1 MPSSNRQIFYDPDQ
15 RRWRWVRRVGLFAL
29 GAVSLSFLVA
39 MGMVLVNPAL
49 PAIGLPPDERLPQP
63 HHVAL
68 PRPERPARAAER
80 RYLETRR
87 ALTEANAIAARSAS
101 HAPAAPIHRTELT
114 GFFVNWD
121 DTSFT
126 SLKEN
131 IQSLD
136 CLMPEWLHL
145 TDGTGTVDLDQP
157 AHQQEVMAFV
167 ARSKPDLRI
176 VPLVNNFDSASLQ
189 WQSSALATML
199 ASPQARQHAI
209 DALLAYVRERHFA
222 GVNLDFENV
231 PARSRAHLVQ
241 FTRELHAVFHPLGLE
256 VSQSVPLDDPAFDYP
271 QLARACDYLILMAY
285 DEHTGDGDAGSVAS
299 QAWFSQTLE
308 RRVEEV
314 SPSRL
319 VVAVGSYGYDWIDG
333 GRGTEVSFQEAVRTA
348 SESEGHVGLDEDSLT
363 PTYDYLDDRDRLH
376 HVWFLNGVTAFNQL
390 HDASDIDLRGYALWR
405 LGSEDPSVWTVFGH
419 RSHLD
424 EPVARELSTLRYGY
438 DIDYEGQG
446 EVLRVVATPQLG
458 RREVQYDATSGLITD
473 ERLLEYPSP
482 YVIDRRGMGAPKS
495 IALTFDDGPDGR
507 WTPQVLEVL
516 RAMQAP
522 ATFFVIGVNAD
533 QNPALLQRIIRDGHE
548 IGNHTFT
555 HPDIS
560 AITRQ
565 QLRLEINATERL
577 LESVIGRRSLLF
589 RPPYAEDIEPETPD
603 QVNPLLYT
611 SSTGYYTIG
620 LGIDPSDWTN
630 PGVDRIVSDTIEGA
644 NAGRGH
650 VVLLHDGGGD
660 RSQTVAALPRIIDGL
675 RARGFSLVTVSS
687 LVGLSRDAVMPPVPP
702 QDWWSLWLTDAAFL
716 TIGSASAVLRTLFL
730 IGIALAIV
738 RLTVVGTLAIWQR
751 ARGYRGRA
759 FGVGRADLCTPDP
772 KGPPPPGP
780 VAVIVPAYNESKVI
794 VRTVDALLDSEG
806 TALDILVVDDGSTDG
821 TADTVEDAFR
831 TVPRVRVLRK
841 PNGGKAAALNYGLRL
856 TDAPIVVALDADT
869 IFEPSTVSRLV
880 QAFRSPRVGAVAGNA
895 KVGNRINLLTRWQAL
910 EYITSQNLE
919 RRAFDS
925 LNGITVVPGAVGA
938 WRRDLVLETGGLND
952 DTLAEDADLTMRIL
966 RAGYEIV
973 YEDDAIAWTEAP
985 DTVQG
990 LLKQRFRWVFGTLQ
1004 AAWKQRDTLFRPRF
1018 GALGLAAMPNLILF
1032 QVLFPLVSPMMDLQ
1046 MLASLVAA
1054 VLQRHQHPAE
1064 YSADLL
1070 NRTLFFYALFVVV
1083 DLAAGALAFALERK
1097 EDWKLLLWLPLQR
1110 FAYRQ
1115 LMYYVVVKSTVA
1127 ALRGTRVGWGKLE
1140 RKATVT

>member
-1 MPSSNRQIFYDPDQ
+1 MPSSNRQIFYDPEQ
-15 RRWRWVRRVGLFAL
+15 RRWRWVRRLGLVAL
-29 GAVSLSFLVA
+29 GALSLSFLVA
-39 MGMVLVNPAL
+39 MAMVLVNPAL
-49 PAIGLPPDERLPQP
+49 PAIGLPPNERLPQP
-63 HHVAL
+63 HHVVL

-87 ALTEANAIAARSAS
+87 ALAEANATARRSAS
-101 HAPAAPIHRTELT
+101 RPVPAPAHRTELT

-131 IQSLD
+131 IRSLD
-136 CLMPEWLHL
+136 RLMPEWLHL
-145 TDGTGTVDLDQP
+145 TDATGTIDLDQP
-157 AHQQEVMAFV
+157 ARQQDVMAFV
-167 ARSKPDLRI
+167 ARAKPGLRI
-176 VPLVNNFDSASLQ
+176 VPLVNNFDAATVQ
-189 WQSSALATML
+189 WQSGALATML
-199 ASPQARQHAI
+199 ASPEARHRAI
-209 DALLAYVRERHFA
+209 DQLRSYVQARHFA
-222 GVNLDFENV
+222 GVNLDFESV
-231 PARSRAHLVQ
+231 PSRSRSHLVQ

-271 QLARACDYLILMAY
+271 QLSRACDYLILMAY
-285 DEHTGDGDAGSVAS
+285 DEHTGDGDAGSIAS

-314 SPSRL
+314 TPDRI
-319 VVAVGSYGYDWIDG
+319 VVALGSYGYDWIDG
-333 GRGTEVSFQEAVRTA
+333 RHGTEVSFQEAVRTA
-348 SESEGHVGLDEDSLT
+348 AESEGHIGLDEDSLN
-363 PTYDYLDDRDRLH
+363 PTYDYFDDGDRLH
-376 HVWFLNGVTAFNQL
+376 HVWFLNGVTAFNEVR
-390 HDASDIDLRGYALWR
+390 DASDIDLRGYALWR
-405 LGSEDPSVWTVFGH
+405 LGSEDPSVWTVFDH

-424 EPVARELSTLRYGY
+424 EPIARQLSTLRYGY

-446 EVLRVVATPQLG
+446 EVLRVIATPREG
-458 RREVQYDATSGLITD
+458 RRDVQYDSTSGLITD
-473 ERLLEYPSP
+473 ERLLDYPSP
-482 YVIDRRGMGAPKS
+482 YVIERRGTGTPKAM
-495 IALTFDDGPDGR
+495 ALTFDDGPDPR
-507 WTPQVLEVL
+507 WTPQILDVL
-516 RAMQAP
+516 RTQQAP

-533 QNPALLQRIIRDGHE
+533 QDPALLERMMREGHE
-548 IGNHTFT
+548 VGNHTFT

-560 AITRQ
+560 TITRQ

-620 LGIDPSDWTN
+620 LGIDPNDWTN
-630 PGVDRIVSDTIEGA
+630 PGVDRIVQDTIDGA
-644 NAGRGH
+644 DAGRGH

-660 RSQTVAALPRIIDGL
+660 RTQTVAALPGIIDGL
-675 RARGFSLVTVSS
+675 RRRGYSLVTVSS
-687 LVGLSRDAVMPPVPP
+687 LVGLSREAVMPPVPP
-702 QDWWSLWLTDAAFL
+702 QEWWSLWLTDAAFL
-716 TIGSASAVLRTLFL
+716 TLGSASAVLRTLFL
-730 IGIALAIV
+730 VGIALAIV
-738 RLTVVGTLAIWQR
+738 RLAVIGTLAVWQR
-751 ARGYRGRA
+751 ARAHRHR
-759 FGVGRADLCTPDP
+759 
-772 KGPPPPGP
+772 PPGAP
-780 VAVIVPAYNESKVI
+780 PATVAVIVPAHNESKVI
-794 VRTVDALLDSEG
+794 VRTVEALLASDG
-806 TALDILVVDDGSTDG
+806 PGVDILVVDDGSTDD
-821 TADTVEDAFR
+821 TADMAEEAFR

-869 IFEPSTVSRLV
+869 IFEPSTVTRLV

-938 WRRDLVLETGGLND
+938 WRRELVVAAGGLND

-973 YEDDAIAWTEAP
+973 YEDEAIAWTEAP

-990 LLKQRFRWVFGTLQ
+990 LLNQRFRWVFGTLQ

-1018 GALGLAAMPNLILF
+1018 GALGLAAMPNLIVF

-1046 MLASLVAA
+1046 MLASLGAA
-1054 VLQRHQHPAE
+1054 ALQRHQHPAE
-1064 YSADLL
+1064 FSADIM

-1083 DLAAGALAFALERK
+1083 DLAAGALAFVLERK

-1110 FAYRQ
+1110 FTYRQ
-1115 LMYYVVVKSTVA
+1115 LMYYVVVKSAVA

>member
-1 MPSSNRQIFYDPDQ
+1 MPSSNPPIFYDPEQ
-15 RRWRWVRRVGLFAL
+15 RRWRWVRRLGLVGL
-29 GAVSLSFLVA
+29 GVVSISFVVG

-49 PAIGLPPDERLPQP
+49 PALGLPPDERLPLP
-63 HHVAL
+63 HHIAL

-87 ALTEANAIAARSAS
+87 ALVEANATAARSPRPPVLTAS
-101 HAPAAPIHRTELT
+101 HRTDLT

-136 CLMPEWLHL
+136 RLMPEWLHL
-145 TDGTGTVDLDQP
+145 TDGSGRIELDQP

-167 ARSKPDLRI
+167 ARAKPALRI
-176 VPLVNNFDSASLQ
+176 VPLVNNFDNATLD
-189 WQSSALATML
+189 WQSEALATML
-199 ASPQARQHAI
+199 GSPQARRETVA
-209 DALLAYVRERHFA
+209 ALLAYVRDHNFA

-231 PARSRAHLVQ
+231 PAHSRPHLVQ
-241 FTRELHAVFHPLGLE
+241 FTRELHAAFNPLGLE
-256 VSQSVPLDDPAFDYP
+256 VSQSVPLDDPAFDYA

-285 DEHTGDGDAGSVAS
+285 DEHTGDGDAGSIAS

-308 RRVEEV
+308 KRVEEV
-314 SPSRL
+314 PPSKL
-319 VVAVGSYGYDWIDG
+319 VVALGSYGYDWLDG

-348 SESEGHVGLDEDSLT
+348 SESDGHIALDEDSLN
-363 PTYDYLDDRDRLH
+363 PTYDYFDDRDRLH
-376 HVWFLNGVTAFNQL
+376 HVWFLNGVTMFNQV
-390 HDASDIDLRGYALWR
+390 HDASDSTLRGYALWR
-405 LGSEDPSVWTVFGH
+405 LGSEDPSVWTVFAQ
-419 RSHLD
+419 RSRLG
-424 EPVARELSTLRYGY
+424 EAVARQLSTLRYGY
-438 DIDYEGQG
+438 DVDYEGQG
-446 EVLRVVATPQLG
+446 EVLRVVATPREG
-458 RREVQYDATSGLITD
+458 RRDVQYDATSGLITD
-473 ERLLEYPSP
+473 ERLLDYPSP
-482 YVIDRRGMGAPKS
+482 YVIERRGTGAPKS
-495 IALTFDDGPDGR
+495 IALTFDDGPDPR
-507 WTPQVLEVL
+507 WTPQILDVL
-516 RAMQAP
+516 RARQAP
-522 ATFFVIGVNAD
+522 ATFFVIGLNAD
-533 QNPALLQRIIRDGHE
+533 QNPSLLQRTLQDGHE
-548 IGNHTFT
+548 LGNHTFT

-611 SSTGYYTIG
+611 SNTGYYTIG
-620 LGIDPSDWTN
+620 LGIDPNDWTN
-630 PGVDRIVSDTIEGA
+630 PGVARIVQDTLGGA
-644 NAGRGH
+644 TEGRGH

-660 RSQTVAALPRIIDGL
+660 RSQTLSALPGIIDGL
-675 RARGFSLVTVSS
+675 RARGYSLVTVSS

-716 TIGSASAVLRTLFL
+716 TIGSVSAALRTLFL
-730 IGIALAIV
+730 VGIGLAVV
-738 RLTVVGTLAIWQR
+738 RLVVVGSLALWQR
-751 ARGYRGRA
+751 ARGRRMHPGGA
-759 FGVGRADLCTPDP
+759 EW
-772 KGPPPPGP
+772 PGP

-794 VRTVDALLDSEG
+794 VRTVNALLDSDRA
-806 TALDILVVDDGSTDG
+806 ALDILVVDDGSTDG
-821 TADTVEDAFR
+821 TADIVEDAFR
-831 TVPRVRVLRK
+831 TVPHVRVLRK
-841 PNGGKAAALNYGLRL
+841 PNGGKAAALNYGLRR

-869 IFEPSTVSRLV
+869 IFDPETVSRLV
-880 QAFRSPRVGAVAGNA
+880 QAFRSPRVGAAAGNA

-938 WRRDLVLETGGLND
+938 WRRDLVLEAGGFND

-966 RAGYEIV
+966 RGGYEIV
-973 YEDDAIAWTEAP
+973 YQDEAVAWTEAP

-1054 VLQRHQHPAE
+1054 VLQRNQHPAE

-1083 DLAAGALAFALERK
+1083 DLAAGVLAFVLERK
-1097 EDWKLLLWLPLQR
+1097 EDWKLLLWMPLQR

-1115 LMYYVVVKSTVA
+1115 FMYYVVVKSTVA
-1127 ALRGTRVGWGKLE
+1127 AVRGTHVGWGKLE